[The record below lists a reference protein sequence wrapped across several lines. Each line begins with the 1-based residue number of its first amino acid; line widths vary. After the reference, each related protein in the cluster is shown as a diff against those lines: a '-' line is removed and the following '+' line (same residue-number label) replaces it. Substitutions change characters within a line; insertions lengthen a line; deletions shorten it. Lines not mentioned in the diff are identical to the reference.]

1 MLTRVFVEPVNRLIV
16 RDAVGSCD
24 LPAGMP
30 TGHPEWM
37 ARLEERQDAQRLP
50 CRCDPDGACAQDWA
64 GPGRRY
70 CVRR

>member
-1 MLTRVFVEPVNRLIV
+1 MLTRLFVESVNRLIV

-37 ARLEERQDAQRLP
+37 ARLEERQAAQRPSARL
-50 CRCDPDGACAQDWA
+50 QDQQDSRISA
-64 GPGRRY
+64 
-70 CVRR
+70 